1 MKLLVLLALAIAAL
15 AQFQMRATGFA
26 PQKLDPNRPCHE
38 TLNIDRN
45 SDAKTV
51 QRAFKRYARIYH
63 PDKNIIS
70 PTRDQDWLVLDK
82 ARTDCLKKRWERVVF
97 DSDQQQQ
104 QHSSHSHTFSFN
116 NGKFETNN
124 ISPET
129 VAVFLADLLRSLASS
144 SSNSAMSDGDREVWK
159 KATRDFVDRVS
170 PVYDFWFTSVAA
182 WISVGIAVLSR
193 VAAIYSCSD
202 DDPTPNVPDS
212 RKKNMAPRKRIT
224 ICCCILAF
232 NMLRLYS
239 FFSLLFQSS
248 TVKHTLETFDLDVA
262 DPHDFALLIGSILT
276 AVETGLFVVF
286 QMQDFLEYYSLLLWY
301 ASRMNILLNM
311 LLPAPF
317 AILFLDAYF
326 SASETTFS
334 WVSALQN
341 PYIFWAHRAT
351 IGVVVAS
358 WCCWTMVL
366 CVPHWVSMYQSR
378 VVWNEFQCRD
388 EEEMVR
394 RIKKEAYRKAML
406 MARQPSHVLVNKRQ
420 TEANEMVQGED
431 EDSKPNVDDTKEG
444 RASESEV
451 PFLQRHSKKKQD

>member
-1 MKLLVLLALAIAAL
+1 MKLLVLVALAVAAL
-15 AQFQMRATGFA
+15 AEFQMRATGFA

-63 PDKNIIS
+63 PDKNTIS

-97 DSDQQQQ
+97 DSDQR
-104 QHSSHSHTFSFN
+104 SSHSHSFSFN

-129 VAVFLADLLRSLASS
+129 VAVFLADLLRSFSSS
-144 SSNSAMSDGDREVWK
+144 SSNSTLSDGDREIWK

-202 DDPTPNVPDS
+202 DDPTPNIPNA
-212 RKKNMAPRKRIT
+212 RKKNVAPRKRIT

-276 AVETGLFVVF
+276 AVETALFVVF

-317 AILFLDAYF
+317 ALLFLDAYF
-326 SASETTFS
+326 SASDKTFS
-334 WVSALQN
+334 WVSTLQN
-341 PYIFWAHRAT
+341 ASFFWTHRAT

-388 EEEMVR
+388 EEEMIR
-394 RIKKEAYRKAML
+394 RIKKEQYRKAML
-406 MARQPSHVLVNKRQ
+406 MARQPSHVLAKKDQ
-420 TEANEMVQGED
+420 AEANEMAANES
-431 EDSKPNVDDTKEG
+431 EDSNRGFDDANVG
-444 RASESEV
+444 AANESEV
-451 PFLQRHSKKKQD
+451 PLLQQHRTGDE